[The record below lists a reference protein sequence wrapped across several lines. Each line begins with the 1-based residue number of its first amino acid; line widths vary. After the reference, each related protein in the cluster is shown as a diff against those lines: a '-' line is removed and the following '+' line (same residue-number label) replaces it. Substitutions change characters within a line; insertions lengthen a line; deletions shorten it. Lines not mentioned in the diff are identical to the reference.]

1 MKIIDCVRKK
11 RDVILTQLLLSW
23 QLSTYLLVIFIRSL
37 ILLIYDM
44 AEEKFGD
51 SSGQSSIEKPLANSR
66 QFAAVQ
72 ASKLY
77 KKIEQD
83 QLPIVYHPI
92 YNISFCGMERCHPFD
107 SRKWGRVY
115 ETLLQSGMFEERQT
129 IMPLEASMDDLRVVH
144 TSIYLSSLR
153 CPCYVAKIIEV
164 TPVAFIPPCIINKIL
179 LTPFRYH
186 TGGTILAAKLAL
198 TSGWAINIGGGFHH
212 ASRSKGGGFCIY
224 ADITLALTFLFTN
237 QLISKAMIIDL
248 DAHQGNGHE
257 NDFSGDNRVY
267 ILDMFNNRIYPNDL
281 RARRAIRRSVHLH
294 IGTQDAEYLFLL
306 SSNLEEVLSEFRPD
320 IIVYNAGTDCLR
332 GDPLGLLSISSKGIR
347 KRDEIVFKMARDRH
361 IPIVMLLSGGYMPN
375 THRVIAKSILNL
387 HDKNLLR
394 VEL

>member
-1 MKIIDCVRKK
+1 
-11 RDVILTQLLLSW
+11 
-23 QLSTYLLVIFIRSL
+23 
-37 ILLIYDM
+37 M
-44 AEEKFGD
+44 AEEEFVDGND
-51 SSGQSSIEKPLANSR
+51 RSSIEKPLADK
-66 QFAAVQ
+66 QLAAVK

-77 KKIEQD
+77 KEIGRD
-83 QLPIVYHPI
+83 QLPIIYHPI
-92 YNISFCGMERCHPFD
+92 YNISFCGIERCHPFD

-115 ETLLQSGMFEERQT
+115 ETLLQSGMFEEKQT
-129 IMPLEASMDDLRVVH
+129 IRPLEASMDDLRVVH
-144 TSIYLSSLR
+144 SSVYLSSLR
-153 CPCYVAKIIEV
+153 CPCYVAKIVEV
-164 TPVAFIPPCIINKIL
+164 APVAFIPPCIINKVL

-186 TGGTILAAKLAL
+186 TDKFDKHIAVCKLLCVNGKMVYLLFIGGTILAAKLAL

-212 ASRSKGGGFCIY
+212 ASRSEGGGFCIY
-224 ADITLALTFLFTN
+224 ADITLALTFLFIN
-237 QLISKAMIIDL
+237 QLISKAVIVDL

-257 NDFSGDNRVY
+257 NDFSGDSRVY
-267 ILDMFNNRIYPNDL
+267 IMDMFNNRIYPNDL
-281 RARRAIRRSVHLH
+281 RARRSIRRSVHLR
-294 IGTQDAEYLFLL
+294 IGIQDAEYLFLL
-306 SSNLEEVLSEFRPD
+306 SSNLEDVLSEFWPD

-387 HDKNLLR
+387 YDKNLLR

>member
-1 MKIIDCVRKK
+1 
-11 RDVILTQLLLSW
+11 
-23 QLSTYLLVIFIRSL
+23 
-37 ILLIYDM
+37 M

-51 SSGQSSIEKPLANSR
+51 SSGQSSIENHW
-66 QFAAVQ
+66 QT

-115 ETLLQSGMFEERQT
+115 EALLQSGMFEERQT

-212 ASRSKGGGFCIY
+212 ASRSKGG
-224 ADITLALTFLFTN
+224 
-237 QLISKAMIIDL
+237 
-248 DAHQGNGHE
+248 GNGHE